1 MSTEPAPFEERHLA
15 RNVPRDFNAILER
28 QRLAL
33 CGDGSRPE
41 RPDRRLEAIL
51 GVLSDEP
58 LSGPDQARLAES
70 LMEIRLRYL
79 VLSKTLDQSVPPTP
93 IMHELL
99 SLRNRAKTAA
109 RTTADEDRDQIVR
122 DLMQESEIPG
132 DLDAFKAANTLAE
145 RAAIAHA
152 AIEKFRVAV
161 EEMSKFFD
169 YKAGMM
175 PKGNQTKFGL
185 IYAINAL
192 AGLFEAENQV
202 GRRATINRYINHG
215 SLDDWANGMTYTG
228 PFIDFVEQFFI
239 WTDSSLFDWTTGNR
253 LKDRIRTLAIKRAAD
268 PHLHRL
274 LDGRVD
280 VETMLTFMKRAEAL
294 R

>member
-1 MSTEPAPFEERHLA
+1 MTAEPAPFEERHLA
-15 RNVPRDFNAILER
+15 RNVPRDFNVILER

-58 LSGPDQARLAES
+58 LSGEDQARLAAS

-79 VLSKTLDQSVPPTP
+79 VLNKTLDQSVPPTP
-93 IMHELL
+93 VMQELH
-99 SLRNRAKTAA
+99 SLRNRARTAVQS
-109 RTTADEDRDQIVR
+109 TADEDRDQIVR
-122 DLMQESEIPG
+122 YLLQVTEIPG
-132 DLDAFKAANTLAE
+132 DLDAFRSANTLAE

-152 AIEKFRVAV
+152 AIKQFRAEV

-192 AGLFEAENQV
+192 AGLFEAENTE
-202 GRRATINRYINHG
+202 GRRATINRFISKG
-215 SLDDWANGMTYTG
+215 DPDDYTG
-228 PFIDFVEQFFI
+228 PFIRFVEAFFH
-239 WTDSSLFDWTTGNR
+239 WADDSLFDWTSGNR
-253 LKDRIRTLAIKRAAD
+253 LKDRIRTLTIKRTSD
-268 PHLHRL
+268 PDLHRT
-274 LDGRVD
+274 LDGLVD
-280 VETMLTFMKRAEAL
+280 VETMLAFMKRAEAL

>member
-1 MSTEPAPFEERHLA
+1 MTADPAPFEERHLA

-41 RPDRRLEAIL
+41 RPDRRLEGL
-51 GVLSDEP
+51 LRVLYDDTVPDE
-58 LSGPDQARLAES
+58 DQARLAAS

-79 VLSKTLDQSVPPTP
+79 VLNKTLDQSVPPTP
-93 IMHELL
+93 IMQELH
-99 SLRNRAKTAA
+99 SLRNRARTAVQS
-109 RTTADEDRDQIVR
+109 TADEDRDQIVR
-122 DLMQESEIPG
+122 DLLQVTEIPG
-132 DLDAFKAANTLAE
+132 DLDAFRSANTLAE

-152 AIEKFRVAV
+152 AIKQFRAEV

-192 AGLFEAENQV
+192 AALFEAENQQ
-202 GRRATINRYINHG
+202 GRRATINRYQG
-215 SLDDWANGMTYTG
+215 SLEDSHDGVVYTG
-228 PFIDFVEQFFI
+228 PFIDFVEAFFH
-239 WTDSSLFDWTTGNR
+239 WTDDSLFDWSTGNR
-253 LKDRIRTLAIKRAAD
+253 LKDRIRTLTIKRAAD
-268 PHLHRL
+268 PDLHSL
-274 LDGRVD
+274 LGGLVT
-280 VETMLTFMKRAEAL
+280 VKTVLTFMKRAEAL